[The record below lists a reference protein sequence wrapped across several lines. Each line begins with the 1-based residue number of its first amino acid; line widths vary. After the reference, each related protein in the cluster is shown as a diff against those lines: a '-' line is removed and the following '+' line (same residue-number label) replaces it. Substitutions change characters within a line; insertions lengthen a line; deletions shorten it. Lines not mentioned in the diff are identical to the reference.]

1 MSTENLCVICSKK
14 IMQIQKGHSLRP
26 MQVSFCFINVYFFYN
41 YCVLLVGFVE
51 AGDDMSL

>member
-1 MSTENLCVICSKK
+1 M
-14 IMQIQKGHSLRP
+14 
-26 MQVSFCFINVYFFYN
+26 FIFFYN